1 MRRSGPLLP
10 ARELKTF
17 EQNLLY
23 ARDMAATAVSMSKI
37 TASAMDLSDLFRAA
51 FVQGVSAF
59 DHYVH
64 DEVRVR
70 MLDIFTQPSH
80 TWPPAFATFTIP
92 LSAMST
98 AASGAGNAHSASWLE
113 NEIRTQHQVLS
124 FQHPDKVAQACRL
137 VSTVDLWAAIASQLG
152 ITRQGRVQANK
163 VAKNR
168 LKLIIDRRNLIVHEA
183 DLDPT
188 PPRNNRYSID
198 QQLTEDSLQFLD
210 DVVHTIHVIL

>member
-1 MRRSGPLLP
+1 
-10 ARELKTF
+10 
-17 EQNLLY
+17 
-23 ARDMAATAVSMSKI
+23 MAATAVTMSKM

-70 MLDIFTQPSH
+70 MLHMFTQPSH
-80 TWPPAFATFTIP
+80 MWPPAFTSFSVP
-92 LSAMST
+92 LSAISAT
-98 AASGAGNAHSASWLE
+98 SAVASSAHSATWLE
-113 NEIRTQHQVLS
+113 NEIRAQHQLLS

-137 VSTVDLWAAIASQLG
+137 VSTVDLWTAIANHLG
-152 ITRQGRVQANK
+152 IARQGRVQANK
-163 VAKNR
+163 VAKNK

-188 PPRNNRYSID
+188 PPRVNRYSIN
-198 QQLTEDSLQFLD
+198 QQLTEDALKFLD
-210 DVVHTIHVIL
+210 DVVHTIHVVL